1 MGIVHPDRSIIR
13 SLKGAER
20 MFVQVLADGL
30 SDSWF
35 IFTRQDLW
43 TRGRPYEIDV
53 LLMHEKYGFLAMEVK
68 GGPVQIKEGEWYR
81 GDHHFDKSPV
91 RQSQD
96 AAYELRGY
104 LRENSESFKYLKIPH
119 AVVLPDVLKLE
130 GELPPSCTEDMLLL
144 NPAFENVEELV
155 KNCIHASGKKQLLT
169 SQQISEFYK
178 LVLPTV
184 NFVWDPEARR
194 RYS

>member
-1 MGIVHPDRSIIR
+1 MGFVHPDRSIIR

-68 GGPVQIKEGEWYR
+68 GGPVQIKEGEW
-81 GDHHFDKSPV
+81 
-91 RQSQD
+91 
-96 AAYELRGY
+96 
-104 LRENSESFKYLKIPH
+104 
-119 AVVLPDVLKLE
+119 
-130 GELPPSCTEDMLLL
+130 
-144 NPAFENVEELV
+144 
-155 KNCIHASGKKQLLT
+155 
-169 SQQISEFYK
+169 
-178 LVLPTV
+178 
-184 NFVWDPEARR
+184 
-194 RYS
+194 